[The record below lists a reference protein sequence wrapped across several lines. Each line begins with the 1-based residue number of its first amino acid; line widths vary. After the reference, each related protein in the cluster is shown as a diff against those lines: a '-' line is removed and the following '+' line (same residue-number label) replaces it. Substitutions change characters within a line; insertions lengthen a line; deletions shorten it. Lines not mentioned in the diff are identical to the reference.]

1 MWGKISKNG
10 TVTVEVQKSKAQ
22 SPFFLERMKVSILG
36 WTMWLHTVSA
46 SEAVLSF
53 DETVAC
59 PGTVTRVSCT
69 GLVI

>member
-10 TVTVEVQKSKAQ
+10 TVTVEVQKSEAQ

-36 WTMWLHTVSA
+36 WTTWLHTVNA

-53 DETVAC
+53 YEAVAC
-59 PGTVTRVSCT
+59 PDTVTSVSCT